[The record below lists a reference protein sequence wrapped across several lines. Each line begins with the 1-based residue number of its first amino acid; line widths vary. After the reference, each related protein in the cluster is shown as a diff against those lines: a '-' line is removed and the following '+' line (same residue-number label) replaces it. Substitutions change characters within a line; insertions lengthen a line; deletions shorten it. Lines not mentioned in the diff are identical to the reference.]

1 VRLRMRVR
9 LLLLLLL
16 RCANGATEEC
26 DAMRLWAAR
35 VQDKTV
41 GIWQTLSKLYRGCA
55 RAATRDRGSL
65 WGCHPV
71 QLDLT
76 SSTLRC

>member
-1 VRLRMRVR
+1 LRMRVR
-9 LLLLLLL
+9 LLLLL

-41 GIWQTLSKLYRGCA
+41 GMADSLQAVPGLCESGHTGQGIFMGLPSS
-55 RAATRDRGSL
+55 AA
-65 WGCHPV
+65 
-71 QLDLT
+71 
-76 SSTLRC
+76 